1 MPTIETAIGLILF
14 FIATTIILRRMKR
27 QMIEDEIKDLESLH
41 GRAADPLRE
50 PLSSGTPGMTN
61 EQKSALE
68 RKFRGGLQ

>member
-27 QMIEDEIKDLESLH
+27 QMIEDEIKDLESLQ

-50 PLSSGTPGMTN
+50 PLSRKTPGMTD
-61 EQKSALE
+61 EQKSTLE